1 MREQGGRLRHFGRI
15 RRNGLRTCGDSR
27 ISACPTGHRC
37 HHALTASSL
46 SAAQRPPPPHYA
58 RGCHDAWGAWRM
70 EVSRGGHAGP
80 PSRVFTT
87 ASQARCAV
95 LLRWLGFSHG
105 REGLRGLLGALSVS
119 RHAPQASCHPCAG
132 SMRGRRPLRC
142 CVILGSRARR
152 HRWLAG
158 GASRGASSFR
168 GSRQLR
174 GGYNSGQR
182 NIRLACKGDR
192 PRCRAETRP

>member
-37 HHALTASSL
+37 HRALTASSL
-46 SAAQRPPPPHYA
+46 SAAQRPPPPHSA
-58 RGCHDAWGAWRM
+58 RGCHATWGAWRM

-80 PSRVFTT
+80 PSRVFTA

-95 LLRWLGFSHG
+95 LLRWHGFSHG
-105 REGLRGLLGALSVS
+105 REGLRGLLEALSAL

-132 SMRGRRPLRC
+132 SMRGRGPLGC
-142 CVILGSRARR
+142 YVVAGSRARCQ
-152 HRWLAG
+152 RWLAG
-158 GASRGASSFR
+158 GANRCASRWRCGSDGATSASSARAVVQHSSHEF
-168 GSRQLR
+168 GNCGLVLR
-174 GGYNSGQR
+174 SW
-182 NIRLACKGDR
+182 
-192 PRCRAETRP
+192 